1 MCERERGKPAALG
14 VERRGV
20 GLQFASTPRLF
31 TLHVRASKSSE
42 DREIRFKL
50 LYKKPLRAWA
60 MPMWL
65 RAARARAL

>member
-42 DREIRFKL
+42 DREIR
-50 LYKKPLRAWA
+50 Y
-60 MPMWL
+60 
-65 RAARARAL
+65 